1 MSYANETLDRVMTV
15 SAEDVRMGIEA
26 AHRAR
31 AEAFRDLAV
40 GLARVFTLKTSLNR
54 HNVAR
59 RPATPCA
66 EC

>member
-1 MSYANETLDRVMTV
+1 MSYANESMDRIMTV
-15 SAEDVRMGIEA
+15 SAEDVRTGIEA
-26 AHRAR
+26 AHTAR

-40 GLARVFTLKTSLNR
+40 GLARIFTLKTSLNR

-59 RPATPCA
+59 RSATPCA